1 MLCQLLFR
9 IRANDKPQNQKNPP
23 QFSVLAA
30 KHNILPIE
38 GVICLIFRHIGK
50 VSIGAFLQC
59 NKACVNRFNL
69 LCLLSAS
76 GSANAT

>member
-50 VSIGAFLQC
+50 VSIGAFLHPALPMQHET
-59 NKACVNRFNL
+59 VHQYP
-69 LCLLSAS
+69 
-76 GSANAT
+76 